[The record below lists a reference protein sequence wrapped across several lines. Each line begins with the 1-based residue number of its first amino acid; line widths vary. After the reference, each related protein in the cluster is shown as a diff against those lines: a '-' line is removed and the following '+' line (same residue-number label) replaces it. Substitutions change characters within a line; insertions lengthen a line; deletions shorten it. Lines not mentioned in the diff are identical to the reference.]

1 MPISMW
7 ASDAKPWPAGRWVP
21 QPRIIV
27 GIEGGARNW
36 RDLGSLIDLTG
47 FKRGPRHRYFQFV
60 QWTIHPR
67 RSILF

>member
-21 QPRIIV
+21 HPRIIV

-36 RDLGSLIDLTG
+36 RDLGSL
-47 FKRGPRHRYFQFV
+47 
-60 QWTIHPR
+60 
-67 RSILF
+67 